1 MIYFMY
7 FKMTCKFSN
16 YFLFSCYENPFNFHQ
31 LVILNKVKND
41 RIRIKTVKVL
51 REWVLRTDYY
61 RQVQHQK
68 AEAVHCFHRHSF
80 WNG

>member
-1 MIYFMY
+1 MPTLDSPTLDTVFFDYDR
-7 FKMTCKFSN
+7 KPLSRHPMTCLAIYGKGG
-16 YFLFSCYENPFNFHQ
+16 
-31 LVILNKVKND
+31 ND